1 MTRFQTRCLFKE
13 RLQPVRLAHFGNQR
27 APRFGFRF
35 GIGGSAKQL
44 QHQIAAVVIGLDA
57 VDNAIAAR
65 TADEPKFGEFGIVES
80 LVSSR
85 KISRDL
91 MI

>member
-27 APRFGFRF
+27 APCFGFRF
-35 GIGGSAKQL
+35 GIGRSAKQL
-44 QHQIAAVVIGLDA
+44 QQQIAAVVIGLDA
-57 VDNAIAAR
+57 VDNAVAAR
-65 TADEPKFGEFGIVES
+65 TAEEPKFGELGIVES

-85 KISRDL
+85 KISIDL

>member
-1 MTRFQTRCLFKE
+1 
-13 RLQPVRLAHFGNQR
+13 
-27 APRFGFRF
+27 
-35 GIGGSAKQL
+35 L
-44 QHQIAAVVIGLDA
+44 QHQIAAFVIGFDA
-57 VDNAIAAR
+57 VDNAVAAR
-65 TADEPKFGEFGIVES
+65 TADEPKFGELGIVES